1 MEYNFNKGN
10 RMRKI
15 ECVIRPFKLEKVQEA
30 LSSVGVRSMTVSEVR
45 GFRRGR
51 RYIDLYPIGED
62 TIEVAPKLKVE
73 IVVPSEDVN
82 KVVEAVKQAATTNNI
97 LRD

>member
-1 MEYNFNKGN
+1 
-10 RMRKI
+10 MRKI

-30 LSSVGVRSMTVSEVR
+30 LSSVGVRSMTVSEVH

-51 RYIDLYPIGED
+51 KYIDLSPIDGH
-62 TIEVAPKLKVE
+62 TIEGAPKLKVE
-73 IVVPSEDVN
+73 IVVPSEDVD
-82 KVVEAVKQAATTNNI
+82 KVVEAVKQATATNEV

>member
-1 MEYNFNKGN
+1 
-10 RMRKI
+10 MRKI

-51 RYIDLYPIGED
+51 RYIDLYPIDKD

-82 KVVEAVKQAATTNNI
+82 KVVEAVKQAAATNNV

>member
-1 MEYNFNKGN
+1 
-10 RMRKI
+10 MRKI

-30 LSSVGVRSMTVSEVR
+30 LSSVGVRRMIVSEVR
-45 GFRRGR
+45 GFRQGH
-51 RYIDLYPIGED
+51 RYLDLSPINEH

-73 IVVPSEDVN
+73 ITVPSEDVN
-82 KVVEAVKQAATTNNI
+82 KVVEAVKQAATTNNV

>member
-1 MEYNFNKGN
+1 MK
-10 RMRKI
+10 KI

-30 LSSVGVRSMTVSEVR
+30 LSSVGVRRMTVSEVR

-51 RYIDLYPIGED
+51 RDIDLYLIEEP

-82 KVVEAVKQAATTNNI
+82 KVVEAVKQAAATNSV
-97 LRD
+97 